1 MNLHV
6 EIVRIQQDEMTGL
19 LDRDWLQ
26 YLQMRYCTSQLLVV
40 AILVEGST
48 SIAIN
53 TVEPYS
59 RDILLDAHHEQKLF
73 DAATSFPSAPDRY
86 GFLSICQLSTPDDFK
101 LTIGS
106 LTCSFL
112 VTSSL
117 RLDIISVSLGSV
129 TTHFMPSPTIR
140 LFLDVGSIAAY
151 DAFYVLAQAGE
162 KQIRPFV
169 DLHHVSVGFD
179 DYFAAGVI
187 TVDILNTVVSKVEPG
202 IRLSREG

>member
-48 SIAIN
+48 SISIN

-117 RLDIISVSLGSV
+117 RLDIISVNLGSV
-129 TTHFMPSPTIR
+129 TTHFIPSPTIR
-140 LFLDVGSIAAY
+140 LFLDVGSIAACKSELSNSTLS
-151 DAFYVLAQAGE
+151 LAQMMPSMYLL
-162 KQIRPFV
+162 KQARSKF
-169 DLHHVSVGFD
+169 DHLSTYTMCRSVLM
-179 DYFAAGVI
+179 I
-187 TVDILNTVVSKVEPG
+187 TSQLE
-202 IRLSREG
+202 L